1 MAISTTQNVSATRNT
16 SAAQSTSTA
25 QKTLG
30 KDDFL
35 KLFTSQLKYQDPLNP
50 MDSTAFTAQ
59 LAQFSQLEQL
69 YNMNDNFSNLLGYMK
84 SLNGSVAAG
93 FIGKTVTTQDGTSGK
108 VTGIDYAGSDMNLV
122 LDNGTSV
129 PFGSVTQIN

>member
-1 MAISTTQNVSATRNT
+1 MAISATQNVT
-16 SAAQSTSTA
+16 AAQSTTA
-25 QKTLG
+25 AAKNTLG
-30 KDDFL
+30 KDEFL
-35 KLFTSQLKYQDPLNP
+35 QLFTSQLKYQDPLNP

-108 VTGIDYAGSDMNLV
+108 VTGVDYTGGDTNLV
-122 LDNGTSV
+122 LDSGASV